1 MASLNTTWSPYFF
14 DNSSTTTIEN
24 PEHDYA
30 GLALGNYIVTLT
42 AYSPT
47 GCIDSV
53 SSIIQIKE
61 DLIFYIPN
69 CFTPD
74 DDEFNQFFQPVFTS
88 GFDPY
93 DYNLF
98 IYNRWGELIFES
110 HDAQFGWN
118 GSYGSNSDV
127 EIVQDGIYT
136 WKIEFKTSESD
147 ERQMIVGHVNVI
159 R

>member
-1 MASLNTTWSPYFF
+1 MIAFSP
-14 DNSSTTTIEN
+14 S
-24 PEHDYA
+24 
-30 GLALGNYIVTLT
+30 
-42 AYSPT
+42 
-47 GCIDSV
+47 GCVDSV
-53 SSIIQIKE
+53 SRIIQIKE
-61 DLIFYIPN
+61 DLLYYIPN

-110 HDAQFGWN
+110 HDTQYGWN
-118 GSYGSNSDV
+118 GSYGSNSEV

-136 WKIEFKTSESD
+136 WKIEFKTSDTD
-147 ERQMIVGHVNVI
+147 ERKVIVGHVNVL